1 MGHTEGM
8 AAYAAILAGFFLLA
22 TLGGWMPWFFGIP
35 VVAGCLAL
43 SYWLTPKNQYVARY
57 K

>member
-1 MGHTEGM
+1 M

-22 TLGGWMPWFFGIP
+22 TIGGWMPWFFGIP
-35 VVAGCLAL
+35 VVVGCLAL